1 MRNKLGTCAIIALLL
16 VVKTNS
22 IQVNDNHDDQNA
34 TTQEPKKDSAFISE
48 KLITHQTLAPEISMT
63 EQARKVESE
72 KNSELTTIS
81 TTTTHKIPP
90 TLVNANFEA
99 NRDVIN
105 SEKSLKI
112 LA

>member
-22 IQVNDNHDDQNA
+22 IQVHDNENA
-34 TTQEPKKDSAFISE
+34 TTQEPKKNSE
-48 KLITHQTLAPEISMT
+48 FMSDKLITHQTLVPEISMT
-63 EQARKVESE
+63 EQGRKVESD
-72 KNSELTTIS
+72 KSSELTTLS

-90 TLVNANFEA
+90 TLVNANYEGT
-99 NRDVIN
+99 N
-105 SEKSLKI
+105 SEKSLKN